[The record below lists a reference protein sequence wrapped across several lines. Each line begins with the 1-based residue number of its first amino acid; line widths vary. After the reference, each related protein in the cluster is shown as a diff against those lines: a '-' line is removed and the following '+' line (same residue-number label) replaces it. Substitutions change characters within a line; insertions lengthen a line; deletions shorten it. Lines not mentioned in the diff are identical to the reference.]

1 MEHRTLRNEAM
12 PLLNS
17 LAKVVAKPLPRML
30 TPKAHA
36 VVDYVT
42 AASFLIGAGLFWHRN
57 KRATLAALICG
68 GSKIGVSLLTDYPG
82 GVTKVIGFRT
92 RREIDLGLAAMIAT
106 MPEFLAFKD
115 DSARTFFLAQ
125 GALIAAST
133 ELTQL
138 PEKVRRGEKGIKRTK
153 AA

>member
-1 MEHRTLRNEAM
+1 
-12 PLLNS
+12 
-17 LAKVVAKPLPRML
+17 ML

-36 VVDYVT
+36 LVDYITV
-42 AASFLIGAGLFWHRN
+42 ASFLIGAGLFWHRN
-57 KRATLAALICG
+57 KRAALAALICG

-82 GVTKVIGFRT
+82 GVTRVIDFGS
-92 RREIDLGLAAMIAT
+92 RRDIDLGLGAMIAT

-133 ELTQL
+133 ELTQF
-138 PEKVRRGEKGIKRTK
+138 PEKVRRGEKGIKRPK
-153 AA
+153 AT

>member
-1 MEHRTLRNEAM
+1 M

-17 LAKVVAKPLPRML
+17 VAKVVAKPPPRML

-57 KRATLAALICG
+57 KRAALAALICG

-82 GVTKVIGFRT
+82 GVTKVIDFGT
-92 RREIDLGLAAMIAT
+92 RREIDLGLGAMIAT
-106 MPEFLAFKD
+106 MPEFLGFKG

-133 ELTQL
+133 ELTQF
-138 PEKVRRGEKGIKRTK
+138 PDKVRREEKGMKHTK

>member
-1 MEHRTLRNEAM
+1 
-12 PLLNS
+12 
-17 LAKVVAKPLPRML
+17 ML

-36 VVDYVT
+36 LVDYVT

-57 KRATLAALICG
+57 KRAALAALICG
-68 GSKIGVSLLTDYPG
+68 SSKIGVSLLTDYPG
-82 GVTKVIGFRT
+82 GVAKVIDFRT
-92 RREIDLGLAAMIAT
+92 RREIDLGLGAMIAT
-106 MPEFLAFKD
+106 MPDFLAFKD